1 MGVIEV
7 CHEYEVAGIWVSA
20 DLAPALSDIPP
31 GSRPRLIIPGWAPDP
46 GAPVPNERYFNMS
59 LGCHSYMEDGSAY
72 EIRQFVIAI
81 PIELDV
87 PEDYME
93 RWGADHFSE
102 LRSHRDATQP
112 RAEAL
117 ARAFVDWV
125 RTEGAQPRLGRFE
138 DGSVAYGGCSFVQAV
153 GERLRTASARAL
165 VGHGTTGP
173 PLAAAATSSFFARAL
188 RGDSPALAAVLY
200 ADALHDYDIR
210 RQVLLAAISV
220 EVEIKTLLQD
230 AAAQNQID
238 LLNLLIPKGRQG
250 ASTAS
255 LLDGGARAVLGRSLK
270 SDDSAL
276 YAALKRLLQS
286 RNIVAHGAGEELDAP
301 DLLRHQIDAAGR
313 VLPWCAERRASHTSE

>member
-7 CHEYEVAGIWVSA
+7 CHEYEIAGIWVSA

-46 GAPVPNERYFNMS
+46 GAPVPNGRYFNMS

-81 PIELDV
+81 PVELDV

-93 RWGADHFSE
+93 RWGADHFAE

-138 DGSVAYGGCSFVQAV
+138 DGSVAYGGCSYVQAD

-173 PLAAAATSSFFARAL
+173 RLLPQRHPLFSHVHCGATRQHLQRFSMPMPCMITTSDAKFYL
-188 RGDSPALAAVLY
+188 RQSQWRSRSRPC
-200 ADALHDYDIR
+200 
-210 RQVLLAAISV
+210 S
-220 EVEIKTLLQD
+220 KTLPL
-230 AAAQNQID
+230 
-238 LLNLLIPKGRQG
+238 K
-250 ASTAS
+250 T
-255 LLDGGARAVLGRSLK
+255 RS
-270 SDDSAL
+270 
-276 YAALKRLLQS
+276 
-286 RNIVAHGAGEELDAP
+286 I
-301 DLLRHQIDAAGR
+301 
-313 VLPWCAERRASHTSE
+313 C